1 MVAPSVRLPVL
12 LTLVARLIREKLK
25 KKKKEKTQVISIGV
39 RVVNHYRFFIDIKRI
54 IKEYFEQFYAINV
67 LS

>member
-12 LTLVARLIREKLK
+12 LTLVARLIREKL